1 METENQHSEKYIIN
15 GKKCDYIGSSNIDSY
30 VNNPTSTPIK
40 MDIGNVNPGEKAFK
54 FGCNI
59 CDYYTNKK
67 CNIESH
73 VKTKKHIGNQKTK
86 KQQIHVCQLCD
97 KIYNNRSGL
106 WKHKRNC
113 NKPISGND
121 VKTIVNTM
129 NNDDELKKFLIEQNN
144 EFKTLILEQNKQIIE
159 LSSKPAT
166 NKLIL
171 NSFLNKTCKNAQNL
185 YDFVKQ
191 LQIGDHDLDETDR
204 IGYVDGISKIFINAL
219 DQLDINQR
227 PVHCRDTKRE
237 TVYIRHENQ
246 WEKEKFANVKL
257 TNAIGHIV
265 KMLQNIWKQRLI
277 VKSQQA
283 NKSYAH
289 PTTLIDVSEVT
300 NAPRIDGTTIQES
313 NTYYKRISRN
323 IMKESIIE
331 K

>member
-1 METENQHSEKYIIN
+1 
-15 GKKCDYIGSSNIDSY
+15 
-30 VNNPTSTPIK
+30 
-40 MDIGNVNPGEKAFK
+40 
-54 FGCNI
+54 
-59 CDYYTNKK
+59 
-67 CNIESH
+67 
-73 VKTKKHIGNQKTK
+73 
-86 KQQIHVCQLCD
+86 
-97 KIYNNRSGL
+97 
-106 WKHKRNC
+106 
-113 NKPISGND
+113 
-121 VKTIVNTM
+121 M

-144 EFKTLILEQNKQIIE
+144 EFKALILEQNKQIIE
-159 LSSKPAT
+159 LSSKPTT

>member
-1 METENQHSEKYIIN
+1 
-15 GKKCDYIGSSNIDSY
+15 
-30 VNNPTSTPIK
+30 
-40 MDIGNVNPGEKAFK
+40 
-54 FGCNI
+54 
-59 CDYYTNKK
+59 
-67 CNIESH
+67 
-73 VKTKKHIGNQKTK
+73 
-86 KQQIHVCQLCD
+86 
-97 KIYNNRSGL
+97 
-106 WKHKRNC
+106 
-113 NKPISGND
+113 
-121 VKTIVNTM
+121 M